1 MTSKS
6 PFYSSMVKIILNSET
21 PIDEKESL
29 LVSLVEKETLEKDS
43 QIQLQQKDIE
53 FKDEKI
59 KNISKELDETTL
71 YKLHLQ
77 QLLTVRT
84 LIEKYEDSFG
94 EKLKKKNISRL
105 DKWKEFLSSSDERF
119 KPFLDS
125 GLELEVVCKEIDFI
139 YNNHSALIHS
149 TKVLDTFNLEARGLL
164 SANQLRI
171 VYLIIK
177 DSPWKDMITI
187 SSV

>member
-29 LVSLVEKETLEKDS
+29 LVSLVEKEKEPLEKD
-43 QIQLQQKDIE
+43 IK
-53 FKDEKI
+53 FKDEQI
-59 KNISKELDETTL
+59 KTISKELDETTL